1 MDELVAGVDQVVNEV
16 QLFNSN
22 SILETSNTTVVVT
35 DSQGLVVQTRGKCP
49 PKDASGLILQA
60 AIRAHRLFKA
70 TTLTSMPIE
79 VSAITPKQMHPVVV
93 IEATKRTDGSSAVG
107 LFKTL

>member
-16 QLFNSN
+16 
-22 SILETSNTTVVVT
+22 ILETSNTTVVVT

-93 IEATKRTDGSSAVG
+93 IEATKRNVFIRTDGSSAVG